1 MTDHT
6 VFEER
11 ICAMLDGEL
20 SDGEAAELRAHLD
33 ECPECRA
40 FLDAMKAVY
49 GLSAKELPEAP
60 PELSKN
66 VMERVR
72 AEAGAAADHPRS
84 RVIRFPFRSLAA
96 AAAAALVLWAGA
108 RSLPAFRAKS
118 AAPQAA
124 AAGLAQESAV
134 VSAEE
139 AEDEAVEEEAV
150 SSEPEAYGAVNGS
163 MLFDSENPLSA
174 PAAEAAPEEERSTS
188 RAVPTVTVH
197 GTALLWNGEPLTLS
211 ELEDELSGAGD
222 FPDGVALALE
232 EPDPETE
239 NAVRALLGALNI
251 PVREA

>member
-66 VMERVR
+66 VMERVL
-72 AEAGAAADHPRS
+72 AEAGAAADHPRG

-118 AAPQAA
+118 AAPQA
-124 AAGLAQESAV
+124 
-134 VSAEE
+134 
-139 AEDEAVEEEAV
+139 DEAVEEEAV
-150 SSEPEAYGAVNGS
+150 SSEPEAYGAVNGG

-174 PAAEAAPEEERSTS
+174 PAAEAAPEEGLPAS

-211 ELEDELSGAGD
+211 ELEDKLSGAGD
-222 FPDGVALALE
+222 YPDGVELALE

-239 NAVRALLGALNI
+239 SAVRALLGALNI
-251 PVREA
+251 PVREP

>member
-72 AEAGAAADHPRS
+72 TEAGAAADHPRG

-139 AEDEAVEEEAV
+139 TRRLRRKKGSPPPGRSPPSRSTARRFCGTV
-150 SSEPEAYGAVNGS
+150 SRS
-163 MLFDSENPLSA
+163 LSVSLRMSS
-174 PAAEAAPEEERSTS
+174 AAPGTIPTAWSWRLRSRTPKRKAPS
-188 RAVPTVTVH
+188 
-197 GTALLWNGEPLTLS
+197 ALCS
-211 ELEDELSGAGD
+211 A
-222 FPDGVALALE
+222 
-232 EPDPETE
+232 
-239 NAVRALLGALNI
+239 R
-251 PVREA
+251 